1 MRFRMQLEPHPS
13 QFLSLLEL
21 RRRVNAARQQGA
33 GDRSICGL
41 SAALPQQL
49 RPVTQQGNLGS
60 NGTCVRQDAY
70 GEGMEISVS
79 SMRARAYLG
88 AYFALWT
95 AMLVLL
101 RTFEGFEIG
110 EALAALVIL
119 GVIFPALALLTTRR
133 VTALPYVVHRPR
145 IEAAFLLA
153 YLAVVAWLLVLGFS
167 RIAHISTEPW
177 RSVAVLGVKLMVF
190 VVVPAAILM
199 AVGNYKI
206 AELIP
211 ISLDWRALRPAL
223 WMSAAVLLMQSFLG
237 RGLHDIREAQ
247 LPVWILAVAAPLS
260 FAWLIVEV
268 GVVEEFFFRVL
279 LQERLAAMLRSPW
292 GGLVVAALLFGLV
305 HAPGFYLRT
314 AATQEALGAHP
325 SLLMAVGYSI
335 VLTSLSGL
343 FLGILW
349 MRTKN
354 FAVLVIVHAAGDLLP
369 NLVPW
374 IKAFH

>member
-1 MRFRMQLEPHPS
+1 
-13 QFLSLLEL
+13 
-21 RRRVNAARQQGA
+21 
-33 GDRSICGL
+33 
-41 SAALPQQL
+41 
-49 RPVTQQGNLGS
+49 
-60 NGTCVRQDAY
+60 
-70 GEGMEISVS
+70 
-79 SMRARAYLG
+79 MRARAYLG

-95 AMLVLL
+95 AVLVLL

-119 GVIFPALALLTTRR
+119 GAIFPALALLTTRR
-133 VTALPYVVHRPR
+133 VPALPYVVCHPR
-145 IEAAFLLA
+145 SEAAFLLA
-153 YLAVVAWLLVLGFS
+153 YLAVVAWLLVVGFS
-167 RIAHISTEPW
+167 RIANISTEPW
-177 RSVAVLGVKLMVF
+177 RSVAVLGVKLVVF

-199 AVGNYKI
+199 AMGSYKI

-211 ISLDWRALRPAL
+211 FSLDWRALRPAL
-223 WMSAAVLLMQSFLG
+223 WMSLAVLLMQSFLG
-237 RGLHDIREAQ
+237 RGLHDIREAH
-247 LPVWILAVAAPLS
+247 LPLWLLSVATPLS

-292 GGLVVAALLFGLV
+292 GGLVVAALFFGLV
-305 HAPGFYLRT
+305 HATGFYLRT

-335 VLTSLSGL
+335 VLTSLAGL
-343 FLGILW
+343 FLGVLW

-374 IKAFH
+374 IRAFHGIR